1 MPVGGGD
8 TVLLGSV
15 TALGMNGG
23 RDTVQVINPETL
35 APDAQY
41 TYYSDA
47 QARAEAM
54 EEAEGDPEAFE
65 EVYEEL
71 KELVGW
77 WVAGALGRTSANDV
91 EVKVGSGFLG
101 LSPDKNNISF
111 TCAGQV
117 PTTSTSYSTGAVKS
131 PIVANYLPSNCYLK
145 DIVVNGMNGGRDTVQ
160 VINPET
166 LAPDAQY
173 TYYSDAQARAEA
185 MEEAEGDPE
194 AFEEVY
200 EELKELVGWWVAG
213 ALGRTPAGDVVV
225 GAGKAFLGLSPDRN
239 NLTFN
244 FKSALDITPVVE

>member
-1 MPVGGGD
+1 MKKLMIAASAALFATVSFAELASANIVGYQDLETTAVKSPMFGFTFMPVGGGD

-15 TALGMNGG
+15 TAL
-23 RDTVQVINPETL
+23 
-35 APDAQY
+35 
-41 TYYSDA
+41 
-47 QARAEAM
+47 
-54 EEAEGDPEAFE
+54 
-65 EVYEEL
+65 
-71 KELVGW
+71 
-77 WVAGALGRTSANDV
+77 
-91 EVKVGSGFLG
+91 
-101 LSPDKNNISF
+101 
-111 TCAGQV
+111 
-117 PTTSTSYSTGAVKS
+117 
-131 PIVANYLPSNCYLK
+131 
-145 DIVVNGMNGGRDTVQ
+145 GMNGGRDTVQ

>member
-1 MPVGGGD
+1 MKKLMFAAAAAFCGTVFGLESANVVGYQDIETTAVKSPMFGFTFMPVGGGD

-15 TALGMNGG
+15 KALGMNGG

-41 TYYSDA
+41 TYYSD
-47 QARAEAM
+47 E
-54 EEAEGDPEAFE
+54 
-65 EVYEEL
+65 
-71 KELVGW
+71 
-77 WVAGALGRTSANDV
+77 
-91 EVKVGSGFLG
+91 
-101 LSPDKNNISF
+101 
-111 TCAGQV
+111 
-117 PTTSTSYSTGAVKS
+117 
-131 PIVANYLPSNCYLK
+131 
-145 DIVVNGMNGGRDTVQ
+145 
-160 VINPET
+160 
-166 LAPDAQY
+166 
-173 TYYSDAQARAEA
+173 QARAEA